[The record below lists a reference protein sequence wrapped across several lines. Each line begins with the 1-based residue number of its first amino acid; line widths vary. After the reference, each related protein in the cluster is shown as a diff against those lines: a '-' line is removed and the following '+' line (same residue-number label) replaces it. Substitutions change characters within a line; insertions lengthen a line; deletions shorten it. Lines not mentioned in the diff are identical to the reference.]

1 MPRLNSR
8 GCFRRDLPGC
18 RMLRATRTQA
28 QAHWGART
36 EPSRAFRL
44 GWFDGFLQPTR
55 CSHNGA
61 PMPRTGNR
69 GLVCV
74 ANSPLAAQASASS
87 CSAVQCSVGW
97 ARVGVGVGCAV
108 AGCQVPSAN
117 NDHSPVPVPIPDG
130 MSRTTRNKCG
140 PLTGTSSQCSR
151 SYPSCQTGI
160 RDRRPPRPATPFLP
174 NKRVPAPNAATR
186 SASRKGRISR
196 PVPSSS
202 ARRSTPRAPTQRRH
216 PRPRRRTMCPRPCP

>member
-1 MPRLNSR
+1 MSATTKPPERGRACLELRAERQNRGTYRGREREPRWSERIEVCIQNGKDMLMPRLNSR
-8 GCFRRDLPGC
+8 GCCRRDLPGC

-44 GWFDGFLQPTR
+44 RWFDGFLQPTR

-61 PMPRTGNR
+61 HMPRTGNR

-108 AGCQVPSAN
+108 AGCQV
-117 NDHSPVPVPIPDG
+117 G
-130 MSRTTRNKCG
+130 
-140 PLTGTSSQCSR
+140 Q
-151 SYPSCQTGI
+151 
-160 RDRRPPRPATPFLP
+160 
-174 NKRVPAPNAATR
+174 
-186 SASRKGRISR
+186 
-196 PVPSSS
+196 
-202 ARRSTPRAPTQRRH
+202 
-216 PRPRRRTMCPRPCP
+216 